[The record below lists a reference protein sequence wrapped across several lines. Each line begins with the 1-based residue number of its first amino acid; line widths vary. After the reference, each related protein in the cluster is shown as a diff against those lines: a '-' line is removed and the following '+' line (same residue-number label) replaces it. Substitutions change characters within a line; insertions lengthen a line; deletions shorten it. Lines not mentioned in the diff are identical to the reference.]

1 MFGTNR
7 RRRMPRARRRGK
19 GEHFAFLGSDYKLL
33 LLLIFTVTGILA
45 GALLVRGIGGDK
57 AEVGGAFNQFLERR
71 TGQGFG
77 DVFLSSLLTLFLLL
91 AGAYI
96 CGLFVPGVPV
106 SVAIMFYRGL
116 GFGVVAGGL
125 YCEYGL
131 KGALFSF
138 LILSPGF
145 FVSVFFLLLACRE
158 AFTFSA
164 MLFSALAPAFKP
176 RPLWED
182 FKLYNKRFL
191 FLLAVTAAAALLD
204 ALVSLAF
211 FGLFKF

>member
-1 MFGTNR
+1 VSRANIR
-7 RRRMPRARRRGK
+7 RK
-19 GEHFAFLGSDYKLL
+19 GVNFAFLSSDYKLL

-45 GALLVRGIGGDK
+45 GSFLVRGIGGES
-57 AEVGGAFNQFLERR
+57 AQIGNAFNRFLERR
-71 TGQGFG
+71 AGQGFP
-77 DVFLSSLLTLFLLL
+77 DVFLSSLFTFLMLLTS
-91 AGAYI
+91 AYFT
-96 CGLFVPGVPV
+96 GLFVPGVPV
-106 SVAIMFYRGL
+106 SCAIMFYRGL

-145 FVSVFFLLLACRE
+145 FVSVFLLLLACRE

-191 FLLAVTAAAALLD
+191 FLLSVTVAAALLD
-204 ALVSLAF
+204 ALVTLVF